1 MWCRAG
7 LHRLKVFNPLC
18 AIGVHGFVV
27 ATVFGPKIDIIAIGV
42 STL

>member
-7 LHRLKVFNPLC
+7 LYSLKVFNPFC

-27 ATVFGPKIDIIAIGV
+27 ATVFSPRIDIIAVGV
-42 STL
+42 SAL